1 MALRTLRMGKVRVRL
16 PVGPK
21 VVLSLVLCYY
31 LNMKYKNTLNKGSV
45 RFLIFRDGESWFGVA
60 LEFNVVVEAANPQE
74 AYIFLNE
81 ATSGYLESARKA
93 KLRPIVL
100 NQKPEAEYEKMWQAN
115 QDAKLKAKYEKIVN
129 NLPIFSSGVLDLAV
143 R

>member
-1 MALRTLRMGKVRVRL
+1 
-16 PVGPK
+16 
-21 VVLSLVLCYY
+21 
-31 LNMKYKNTLNKGSV
+31 MKYKNTLKKGSV

>member
-1 MALRTLRMGKVRVRL
+1 
-16 PVGPK
+16 
-21 VVLSLVLCYY
+21 
-31 LNMKYKNTLNKGSV
+31 MKYKNTLKKGSV
-45 RFLIFRDGESWFGVA
+45 RFLIFRDGESYFGVA

-81 ATSGYLESARKA
+81 AASGYLESARKA

-100 NQKPEAEYEKMWQAN
+100 NQKPEVEYEKMWQAN
-115 QDAKLKAKYEKIVN
+115 QDTKLKAKYEKIVN